1 MKEEQ
6 ITQRTGEEIV
16 NSLKALMNNGGPKE
30 TEYLQLDTDI
40 LTLDR
45 LLHTGVLGANFLI
58 EIKSL
63 FSSLL
68 LENTVQGWGFRKP
81 YGYPGDFKMIDY
93 IYTKHHSDNP
103 DFVNWDKYFHYHQAP
118 KAVRNRKEYFKKMI
132 CNQINGKPIDLLNVA
147 SGPARDL
154 KECYDLLDDKSQLIA
169 SCVELDI
176 RAIDFAKDL
185 CKDYL
190 NYIEFI
196 NKNILKFNTA
206 KRYDIIWSAG
216 LFDYFNDR
224 TFILI
229 LKKLNCLLKPDGEI
243 LVGNFCKSNPSKAY
257 MEIFGEW
264 FLFHRTEAELTD
276 LALCAGFEK
285 DDIFVD
291 REPLGINLFLRIK
304 KSSSTEKKN

>member
-1 MKEEQ
+1 MKKVKTAQ
-6 ITQRTGEEIV
+6 QTGQEII
-16 NSLKALMNNGGPKE
+16 NSLKVLLNNGGPKE

-40 LTLDR
+40 QTLDG
-45 LLHTGVLGANFLI
+45 LLHNGELDENFLI
-58 EIKSL
+58 EVKSL
-63 FSSLL
+63 FSNLL

-81 YGYPGDFKMIDY
+81 LGYPGDYKMIDY
-93 IYTKHHSDNP
+93 IYTNHHSDEP
-103 DFVNWDKYFHYHQAP
+103 DFIKWDKYFHYHQAP
-118 KAVRNRKEYFKKMI
+118 KAVRNRKEYFKKII
-132 CNQINGKPIDLLNVA
+132 CNQINGKQIDLLNVA

-154 KECYDLLDDKSQLIA
+154 KECYDLLDNKSQLMTN
-169 SCVELDI
+169 CVELDM

-196 NKNILKFNTA
+196 NKNILKFNTT
-206 KRYDIIWSAG
+206 KKYDIIWSAG

-229 LKKLNCLLKPDGEI
+229 LKKLKCLLKPDGEI
-243 LVGNFCKSNPSKAY
+243 IVGNFCKSNPSKAY

-264 FLFHRTEAELTD
+264 FLFHRTERELTD
-276 LALCAGFEK
+276 LALCAGIEK
-285 DDIFVD
+285 EDISVD

-304 KSSSTEKKN
+304 KI